1 MLLFSSELKLP
12 CCDAAADNF
21 HFGAVSL
28 SHLLLSIMNVTVKIL
43 KIYLEFISGF
53 VLVCSRQQ
61 AIQTKIN
68 VLACLMF

>member
-28 SHLLLSIMNVTVKIL
+28 SHLLLSIMNVTVKNIFRV
-43 KIYLEFISGF
+43 YFWF
-53 VLVCSRQQ
+53 C
-61 AIQTKIN
+61 
-68 VLACLMF
+68 ACLHAVDNKQYKQKMTFLLA